1 MSYNLTNVTNA
12 NTFLEQF
19 VAINSLTGDIFA
31 IMLLFTLFIVMFLT
45 FKNYDTRVV
54 LLGSS
59 FIISL
64 ISVMFLW
71 AGIIGT
77 TPVMICV
84 GMLVLSLVLA
94 TFWQ

>member
-19 VAINSLTGDIFA
+19 VAINCLTGDIFA